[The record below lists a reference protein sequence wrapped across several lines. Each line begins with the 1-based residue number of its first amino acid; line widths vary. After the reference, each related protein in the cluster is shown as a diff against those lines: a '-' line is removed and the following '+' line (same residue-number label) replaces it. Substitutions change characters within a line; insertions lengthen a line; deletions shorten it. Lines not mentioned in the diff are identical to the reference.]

1 MIHRELLLNGVF
13 LGGPCDQGI
22 GKEIAVS
29 PWDGRRIGTFAEGGW
44 AEMDAALDCA
54 TQAFETY
61 RQTSMAE
68 RGALL
73 TRISQAITDREDELA
88 SLLVD
93 EVGKPITAARA
104 EVRRTALTFGLAAEL
119 AARLEPESVD
129 LSYDPRGLN
138 CRAEVRH
145 RPVGPVLAIVPWN
158 WPFNLA
164 AHKLAPALLAGCPV
178 VLKPSTA
185 AALCTL
191 SLARLIHECGCPAGV
206 VNAIACPNAIAEKA
220 VRDPRVKFLSFTGSE
235 AVGWR
240 LKELVPDRK
249 VSLELG
255 GDASAILCEDADLDH
270 ALPLVL
276 NGAFAYAGQICISV
290 QHLRVHESLRD
301 AVVERLLPMIENLP
315 CGDPAL
321 AATVVGPVIHTAAA
335 EKIEHLLASAV
346 AAGAKVLAGG
356 KRTGN
361 LIAPTLIAD
370 VPLDHSLACDE
381 VFGPILTLSTFT
393 NDADAITLTNAGRF
407 GLQAGVFTSSPD
419 RAELYIENLE
429 VGGIVINDVPTV
441 RFDAMPYGGVKRSGF
456 GREGVRY
463 AYEEMTEPLA
473 VVQRTFDN

>member
-29 PWDGRRIGTFAEGGW
+29 PWDARRIGTFAEGGW

-54 TQAFETY
+54 TQAFEAF
-61 RQTSMAE
+61 RKTSMAE
-68 RGALL
+68 RGDLL
-73 TRISQAITDREDELA
+73 ARISEAVTEREDELA
-88 SLLVD
+88 ELLVL

-104 EVRRTALTFGLAAEL
+104 EVKRTALTFGLAADL
-119 AARLEPESVD
+119 ARSLEPESVD
-129 LSYDPRGLN
+129 LSYDPRGSN
-138 CRAEVRH
+138 YRAEVRR

-158 WPFNLA
+158 WPYNLA
-164 AHKLAPALLAGCPV
+164 AHKIAPALLAGCPV

-206 VNAIACPNAIAEKA
+206 LNAIACPNAIAEKA
-220 VRDPRVKFLSFTGSE
+220 VRDPRAKFVSFTGSE

-240 LKELVPDRK
+240 IKELVPDRK

-255 GDASAILCEDADLDH
+255 GDASAVICEDADLDL

-276 NGAFAYAGQICISV
+276 NGAYAYAGQICISV
-290 QHLRVHESLRD
+290 QHLRVHESRVNE
-301 AVVERLLPMIENLP
+301 VVARLVPMIENLG

-321 AATVVGPVIHTAAA
+321 ESTVVGPVINKDAAA
-335 EKIEHLLASAV
+335 KIEAVLASAV
-346 AAGAKVLAGG
+346 AGGARILAGG
-356 KRTGN
+356 ERTGN
-361 LIAPTLIAD
+361 VISPTLITD
-370 VPLDHSLACDE
+370 VPLGHTLACDE
-381 VFGPILTLSTFT
+381 VFGPVLTLSTFA
-393 NDADAITLTNAGRF
+393 NDAEALEQINSGRF
-407 GLQAGVFTSSPD
+407 GLQAGVFTTSPD
-419 RAELYIENLE
+419 RAALYIENLE

-456 GREGVRY
+456 GREGVRF
-463 AYEEMTEPLA
+463 AYEEMTEPVA
-473 VVQRTFDN
+473 VVTRQG

>member
-54 TQAFETY
+54 TQAFEVF
-61 RQTSMAE
+61 RKTSMAE
-68 RGALL
+68 RGDLL
-73 TRISQAITDREDELA
+73 ARISEAVTEREDELA
-88 SLLVD
+88 ELLVL

-104 EVRRTALTFGLAAEL
+104 EVKRTALTFGLAADL
-119 AARLEPESVD
+119 ARSWEPESVD
-129 LSYDPRGLN
+129 LSYDPRGSN
-138 CRAEVRH
+138 YRAEVRR

-158 WPFNLA
+158 WPYNLA
-164 AHKLAPALLAGCPV
+164 AHKIAPALLAGCPV

-220 VRDPRVKFLSFTGSE
+220 VRDPRAKFVSFTGSE

-240 LKELVPDRK
+240 IKELVPDRK

-255 GDASAILCEDADLDH
+255 GDASAVICEDADLDL

-276 NGAFAYAGQICISV
+276 NGAYAYAGQICISV
-290 QHLRVHESLRD
+290 QHLRVHESRVD
-301 AVVERLLPMIENLP
+301 EVVARLVPMIENLG

-321 AATVVGPVIHTAAA
+321 ESTVVGPVINRDAVD
-335 EKIEHLLASAV
+335 KIEAVLASAV
-346 AAGAKVLAGG
+346 AGGARILAGG
-356 KRTGN
+356 ERTGN
-361 LIAPTLIAD
+361 VISPTLIAD
-370 VPLDHSLACDE
+370 VPSGHTLTCDE
-381 VFGPILTLSTFT
+381 VFGPVLTLSTFA
-393 NDADAITLTNAGRF
+393 NDAEAMDQVNSGRF
-407 GLQAGVFTSSPD
+407 GLQAGGFTISPD
-419 RAELYIENLE
+419 RAELFIENLE

-463 AYEEMTEPLA
+463 TYEEMTEPLA
-473 VVQRTFDN
+473 VVTRQV

>member
-1 MIHRELLLNGVF
+1 MIHRELILNGVF

-61 RQTSMAE
+61 RQTTMAE

-73 TRISQAITDREDELA
+73 MRISQTITEREEELA
-88 SLLVD
+88 ALLVD

-119 AARLEPESVD
+119 AARLEPEAMD
-129 LSYDPRGLN
+129 LSYDPRGVSY
-138 CRAEVRH
+138 RAEVRR

-220 VRDPRVKFLSFTGSE
+220 VRDPRAKFLSFTGSE

-361 LIAPTLIAD
+361 LIAPTLIAN
-370 VPLDHSLACDE
+370 VPANHSLACDE
-381 VFGPILTLSTFT
+381 VFGPILTITTFT
-393 NDADAITLTNAGRF
+393 NDAEAIALTNAGRF
-407 GLQAGVFTSSPD
+407 GLQAGVFTASKD
-419 RAELYIENLE
+419 RAERYIKNLE

-463 AYEEMTEPLA
+463 TYEEMTEPLA
-473 VVQRTFDN
+473 VVNRLT

>member
-29 PWDGRRIGTFAEGGW
+29 PWDGRRIGTYAEGGW

-54 TQAFETY
+54 TQAFATY
-61 RQTSMAE
+61 RKTTLTE
-68 RGALL
+68 RGKLL
-73 TRISQAITDREDELA
+73 ARISQTVTEREDEFA
-88 SLLVD
+88 QLLVD

-104 EVRRTALTFGLAAEL
+104 EVKRTALTFQLAADL
-119 AARLEPESVD
+119 ARSLQTETPD
-129 LSYDPRGLN
+129 LSYDPRGKDF
-138 CRAEVRH
+138 RAEVRR

-178 VLKPSTA
+178 VLKPSSA

-191 SLARLIHECGCPAGV
+191 TLARIIHECGSPAGV
-206 VNAIACPNAIAEKA
+206 VNAIACPNAVAEKA
-220 VRDPRVKFLSFTGSE
+220 VRDARVKFVSFTGSP

-240 LKELVPDRK
+240 LKGLVPDRK

-255 GDASAILCEDADLDH
+255 GDASAVICEDADLDL

-276 NGAFAYAGQICISV
+276 NGAYAFAGQICISV
-290 QHLRVHESLRD
+290 QHLRVHESRRD
-301 AVVERLLPMIENLP
+301 EVVARLVPMIAELGF
-315 CGDPAL
+315 GDPAL
-321 AATVVGPVIHTAAA
+321 ESTVVGPVINAEAADR
-335 EKIEHLLASAV
+335 IEAALASAV
-346 AAGAKVLAGG
+346 EAGANILVGG
-356 KRTGN
+356 QRSGRM
-361 LIAPTLIAD
+361 IAPTLIENL
-370 VPLDHSLACDE
+370 PPDHSLACEE
-381 VFGPILTLSTFT
+381 VFGPVLTLSTFAT
-393 NDADAITLTNAGRF
+393 DAEAIAQVNGGEF
-407 GLQAGVFTSSPD
+407 GLQAGVFTGSGA
-419 RAELYIENLE
+419 RAEFYIEELE

-441 RFDAMPYGGVKRSGF
+441 RFDVMPYGGVKRSGF

-473 VVQRTFDN
+473 VVTRQV

>member
-1 MIHRELLLNGVF
+1 MNGVF
-13 LGGPCDQGI
+13 LGGPCDLGI

-54 TQAFETY
+54 TQAFDSY
-61 RQTSMAE
+61 RKTPMAE
-68 RGALL
+68 RGELL
-73 TRISQAITDREDELA
+73 QRISEAVTEREEELA
-88 SLLVD
+88 ELLVQ

-104 EVRRTALTFGLAAEL
+104 EVKRTALTFRLAADL
-119 AARLEPESVD
+119 ARTLGADTVD
-129 LSYDPRGLN
+129 LSYDPRGAN
-138 CRAEVRH
+138 YRGEVRR

-158 WPFNLA
+158 WPYNLA
-164 AHKLAPALLAGCPV
+164 AHKIAPALLAGCPV
-178 VLKPSTA
+178 ILKPSTA

-191 SLARLIHECGCPAGV
+191 TLARLIHECGCPAGV
-206 VNAIACPNAIAEKA
+206 VNAVACPNAIAEKA
-220 VRDPRVKFLSFTGSE
+220 VRDPRAKFVSFTGSE

-255 GDASAILCEDADLDH
+255 GDASAVLCEDADLDH

-290 QHLRVHESLRD
+290 QHLCVHESRVD
-301 AVVERLLPMIENLP
+301 EVVARLVPMIENLG

-321 AATVVGPVIHTAAA
+321 ESTVVGPVINSSAADR
-335 EKIEHLLASAV
+335 IETSLASAV
-346 AAGAKVLAGG
+346 AGGARILAGG
-356 KRTGN
+356 QRTGN
-361 LIAPTLIAD
+361 LVSPTFICDLPAG
-370 VPLDHSLACDE
+370 HTLACDE
-381 VFGPILTLSTFT
+381 VFGPVLTLSTFAT
-393 NDADAITLTNAGRF
+393 DAEAMGQVNAGRF
-407 GLQAGVFTSSPD
+407 GLQAGVFTASKD

-429 VGGIVINDVPTV
+429 VGGVVINDVPTV

-473 VVQRTFDN
+473 VVRKDS

>member
-54 TQAFETY
+54 AQAFDSY
-61 RQTSMAE
+61 RKTPLAE
-68 RGALL
+68 RGELL
-73 TRISQAITDREDELA
+73 QRIGEAVTEREEELA
-88 SLLVD
+88 ELLVQ

-104 EVRRTALTFGLAAEL
+104 EVKRTALTFGLAADL
-119 AARLEPESVD
+119 ARSMEPDTVD
-129 LSYDPRGLN
+129 LSYDPRGAN
-138 CRAEVRH
+138 YHGEVRR

-158 WPFNLA
+158 WPYNLA
-164 AHKLAPALLAGCPV
+164 AHKIAPALLAGCPV

-191 SLARLIHECGCPAGV
+191 TLARIIHECGCPAGV
-206 VNAIACPNAIAEKA
+206 MNAIACPNAIAQKA
-220 VRDPRVKFLSFTGSE
+220 VRDPRAKFVSFTGSE

-255 GDASAILCEDADLDH
+255 GDASAVICQDADLDH

-290 QHLRVHESLRD
+290 QHLRVHESRVD
-301 AVVERLLPMIENLP
+301 EVVARLVPMIENLS

-321 AATVVGPVIHTAAA
+321 ESTVVGPVINDAAA
-335 EKIEHLLASAV
+335 DRIEAALASAV
-346 AAGAKVLAGG
+346 EGGAKILAGG
-356 KRTGN
+356 QRTGN
-361 LIAPTLIAD
+361 LVSPTLICD
-370 VPLDHSLACDE
+370 LPVGHTLACDE
-381 VFGPILTLSTFT
+381 VFGPVLTLSTFA
-393 NDADAITLTNAGRF
+393 NDSEAMGQVNGGRF
-407 GLQAGVFTSSPD
+407 GLQAGVFTASKD
-419 RAELYIENLE
+419 RAELYIEDLE
-429 VGGIVINDVPTV
+429 VGGVVINDVPTV

-456 GREGVRY
+456 GREGVRF

-473 VVQRTFDN
+473 VVTREH

>member
-54 TQAFETY
+54 TQAVEVY
-61 RQTSMAE
+61 RKGSLAE
-68 RGALL
+68 RGDLL
-73 TRISQAITDREDELA
+73 ARISEAVTEREDELA
-88 SLLVD
+88 ELLVL

-104 EVRRTALTFGLAAEL
+104 EVKRTALTFGLAADL
-119 AARLEPESVD
+119 ARSLEPESVD
-129 LSYDPRGLN
+129 LSYDPRGSN
-138 CRAEVRH
+138 YRAEVRR

-158 WPFNLA
+158 WPYNLA
-164 AHKLAPALLAGCPV
+164 AHKIAPALLAGCPV

-206 VNAIACPNAIAEKA
+206 LNAIACPNAIAEKA
-220 VRDPRVKFLSFTGSE
+220 VRDPRAKFVSFTGSE

-255 GDASAILCEDADLDH
+255 GDASAVICEDADLDL

-276 NGAFAYAGQICISV
+276 NGAYAYAGQICISV
-290 QHLRVHESLRD
+290 QHLCVHESRVD
-301 AVVERLLPMIENLP
+301 EVVARLVPMIENLG

-321 AATVVGPVIHTAAA
+321 ESTVVGPVINSSAADR
-335 EKIEHLLASAV
+335 IETSLASAV
-346 AAGAKVLAGG
+346 AGGARILAGG
-356 KRTGN
+356 QRTGN
-361 LIAPTLIAD
+361 LVSPTFICDLPAG
-370 VPLDHSLACDE
+370 HTLACDE
-381 VFGPILTLSTFT
+381 VFGPVLTLSTFAT
-393 NDADAITLTNAGRF
+393 DAEAMGQVNAGRF
-407 GLQAGVFTSSPD
+407 GLQAGVFTASKD

-429 VGGIVINDVPTV
+429 VGGVVINDVPTV

-473 VVQRTFDN
+473 VVRKDS

>member
-54 TQAFETY
+54 TQAVDTY
-61 RQTSMAE
+61 RKTTMAE
-68 RGALL
+68 RGELL
-73 TRISQAITDREDELA
+73 QRIGEAVTQREEELTE
-88 SLLVD
+88 LLVQ

-104 EVRRTALTFGLAAEL
+104 EVKRTALTFRLAADL
-119 AARLEPESVD
+119 ARNLEPDTVD
-129 LSYDPRGLN
+129 LSYDPRGAN
-138 CRAEVRH
+138 YRGEVRR

-158 WPFNLA
+158 WPYNLA
-164 AHKLAPALLAGCPV
+164 AHKIAPALLAGCPV
-178 VLKPSTA
+178 ILKPSTA

-191 SLARLIHECGCPAGV
+191 TLARLIHECGCPAGV
-206 VNAIACPNAIAEKA
+206 VNAIASPNAIAEKA
-220 VRDPRVKFLSFTGSE
+220 VRDPRAKFVSFTGSE

-255 GDASAILCEDADLDH
+255 GDASAVLCQDADLDH

-290 QHLRVHESLRD
+290 QHLRVHESLVD
-301 AVVERLLPMIENLP
+301 EVVARLVPMIENLS

-321 AATVVGPVIHTAAA
+321 ESTVVGPVINSSAANR
-335 EKIEHLLASAV
+335 IEAALASA
-346 AAGAKVLAGG
+346 AAGGAKILAGG
-356 KRTGN
+356 QRTGN
-361 LIAPTLIAD
+361 LVSPTLICDLPAG
-370 VPLDHSLACDE
+370 HTLACDE
-381 VFGPILTLSTFT
+381 VFGPVLTLSTFAT
-393 NDADAITLTNAGRF
+393 DAEAMGQVNAGRF
-407 GLQAGVFTSSPD
+407 GLQAGVFTASKD
-419 RAELYIENLE
+419 RAELYIEDLE
-429 VGGIVINDVPTV
+429 VGGVVINDVPTV

-456 GREGVRY
+456 GREGVRS
-463 AYEEMTEPLA
+463 AYEEMSEPLA
-473 VVQRTFDN
+473 VVRRNT